1 MSVYPDYVLA
11 APVGLVRRSLTR
23 RRPTVR
29 AFPTDGATAENPCN
43 IRGAGTELG
52 RRVGRAIANA
62 LCELARQHRERR
74 R

>member
-29 AFPTDGATAENPCN
+29 AFPTDGATAKNPRS
-43 IRGAGTELG
+43 IRGAVTERG
-52 RRVGRAIANA
+52 RRAGRAIANA